1 MVESPAQGGWVIAL
15 SFALAFLFTVLPI
28 PTGLMWARPEWVS
41 LVLIYWVIALPQR
54 VGVMSAFFAGLLL
67 DALEGSML
75 GQNALALSVV
85 AYLALILYQRLRQ
98 FNMMQQAAVVFVL
111 VGIDQIVS
119 AWVQNIDGASPR
131 GVLILMP
138 VLMSALL
145 WPAVTTSLRH
155 SRRRFSVS

>member
-54 VGVMSAFFAGLLL
+54 GVMSAFFAGLLL

-111 VGIDQIVS
+111 VGIN
-119 AWVQNIDGASPR
+119 AR
-131 GVLILMP
+131 
-138 VLMSALL
+138 
-145 WPAVTTSLRH
+145 
-155 SRRRFSVS
+155 